1 LKPSLIKTTRLI
13 SEQEQMRERR
23 HKTMVDRTDYQQEQ
37 KSVDKHF
44 NADSTFWA
52 DIYRRKDVLGI
63 IMQRRQ
69 DIALNYVDELSLP
82 KTSRILEIGCGAG
95 FLAIALAQRGYT
107 VQATDHAPAMVE
119 LTQKH
124 ARQKGVDNRIHAA
137 IEDINELTYENQS
150 FDLVVALGVVIWLH
164 DLRKALVEIA
174 RVLTPGGYVVLSMNN
189 RYGAHLL
196 LDPTITPAFE
206 RMRKGVKLALE
217 RTGLLNPR
225 NRVSI
230 YTYTI
235 NEFNQHLYEANLTN
249 LRDTNFGFGPFT
261 IFGHTIFRDQMGV
274 KIQQK
279 LQQYAD
285 NGYPILRS
293 IGSQCIILGRK
304 E

>member
-1 LKPSLIKTTRLI
+1 
-13 SEQEQMRERR
+13 M
-23 HKTMVDRTDYQQEQ
+23 
-37 KSVDKHF
+37 
-44 NADSTFWA
+44 
-52 DIYRRKDVLGI
+52 
-63 IMQRRQ
+63 
-69 DIALNYVDELSLP
+69 
-82 KTSRILEIGCGAG
+82 
-95 FLAIALAQRGYT
+95 AIALAQKGYT
-107 VQATDHAPAMVE
+107 VQATDHAPAMVQ

-124 ARQKGVDNRIHAA
+124 ARQKGVDNRIHAT

-196 LDPTITPAFE
+196 LDPLMTPAFG

-225 NRVSI
+225 SAARI
-230 YTYTI
+230 HTYAI
-235 NEFNQHLYEANLTN
+235 KEFNQHLYDANLTN
-249 LRDTNFGFGPFT
+249 IKDTNFGFGPFT
-261 IFGHTIFRDQMGV
+261 ILGHTIFRDQLGV

-304 E
+304 K